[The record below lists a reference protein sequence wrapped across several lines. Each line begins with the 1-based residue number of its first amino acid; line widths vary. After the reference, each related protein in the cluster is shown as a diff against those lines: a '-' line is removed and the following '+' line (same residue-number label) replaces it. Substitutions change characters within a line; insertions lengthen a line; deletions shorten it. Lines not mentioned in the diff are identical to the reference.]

1 MRDIWK
7 ELTDWASTG
16 RPFALARVIETWGS
30 APREVGSAMI
40 VDKDMQVAGSVS
52 GGCIE
57 GDVIQEAQAVLAS
70 GEPRRLSYGVDD
82 ETAWS
87 VGLSC
92 GGEVSV
98 LVETHPACAEDAAV
112 RGVWEELRKCIE
124 ANEPAV
130 LVTRLHAMGHLLV
143 RDDGS
148 VSGDWGGRT
157 DSAVAAALAA
167 YEQRT
172 SRLAEL
178 AGESVFVQVFPRRDR
193 LLIIGAG
200 HISVALVRYAEV
212 MDLETIVIDPRR
224 VFAAPERFPVQ
235 PTRLLAEWPDKVL
248 DGWDLNSDT
257 YTVLLT
263 HDPKID
269 DPALHRFLRSQVAYI
284 GALGSR
290 RTHATRC
297 ERLRREGFS
306 EEQIGRIRSP
316 VGLDIGAETPEEI
329 ALSVVAEI
337 VETKRSRQPYLVAR
351 Q

>member
-1 MRDIWK
+1 MRDIWN
-7 ELTDWASTG
+7 ELTDWAASG

-40 VDKDMQVAGSVS
+40 VDMDMQVAGSVS

-57 GDVIQEAQAVLAS
+57 GDVIKEAQAVLAS
-70 GEPRRLSYGVDD
+70 GEPKRLSYGVDD

-130 LVTRLHAMGHLLV
+130 LVTPLHARHSGHLLV

-148 VSGDWGGRT
+148 VSGDWAGGT

-178 AGESVFVQVFPRRDR
+178 AGDSVFVHVFPRRDR

-224 VFAAPERFPVQ
+224 VFAAPARFPVQ
-235 PTRLLAEWPDKVL
+235 RPGCSPNGPTRSW
-248 DGWDLNSDT
+248 T
-257 YTVLLT
+257 
-263 HDPKID
+263 
-269 DPALHRFLRSQVAYI
+269 I
-284 GALGSR
+284 GIS
-290 RTHATRC
+290 TPTRIQY
-297 ERLRREGFS
+297 S
-306 EEQIGRIRSP
+306 
-316 VGLDIGAETPEEI
+316 
-329 ALSVVAEI
+329 
-337 VETKRSRQPYLVAR
+337 
-351 Q
+351 